1 MHELFALAFSL
12 ALGASLGFF
21 GGLFGIGGGIIAIPV
36 LVLGFGMEQ
45 AQAQGSAL
53 VLMVPNLL
61 VGWWRYRQRHPVAWS
76 ATACIALS
84 ASITTWLLAG
94 LANRL
99 PPELLRQLFGGFLG
113 LLALQ
118 LLHSR
123 KRADNT
129 QDAPLPLS
137 RLPWVGALGGA
148 VMGLLGI
155 GGGLVAGPLLST
167 WLRQRQSTAQGL
179 SLALVTPAAC
189 VALLNYAQAGRVDWG
204 LGLPLAVG
212 GLLTVS
218 AGVRLAHRLP
228 ERKMRSAFA
237 ALLLTT
243 AVWLLLGRRLF
254 GI

>member
-1 MHELFALAFSL
+1 MHEFFALALSL
-12 ALGASLGFF
+12 LLGASLGFF

-45 AQAQGSAL
+45 AHAQGSAL

-61 VGWWRYRQRHPVAWS
+61 VGWWRYRQRHPVSWQ

-99 PPELLRQLFGGFLG
+99 PPEWLRQLFGGFLG

-118 LLHSR
+118 LLYSR
-123 KRADNT
+123 RRADT
-129 QDAPLPLS
+129 GQDAPLSLT
-137 RLPWVGALGGA
+137 RLPWIGALGGA

-167 WLRQRQSTAQGL
+167 WLGQRQSSAQGL

-189 VALLNYAQAGRVDWG
+189 VALLGYAQADRVDWA
-204 LGLPLAVG
+204 LGLPMAVG
-212 GLLTVS
+212 GLFTVS

-228 ERKMRSAFA
+228 ERKLRSAFA
-237 ALLLTT
+237 GLLLAT
-243 AVWLLLGRRLF
+243 ALWLLLGRRLL
-254 GI
+254 GL